1 MAYDDEQTR
10 KSRVVVET
18 PNARREVVHTDT
30 ARVPER
36 SGMSGG
42 LVAALVIA
50 AVALV
55 TILFLFLMSRQTE
68 DTTNANVALT
78 AQQPTPLPQTT
89 IVQQPAPQ
97 QQPPIIIQQP
107 AAPATQPAPII
118 VPAPA
123 TSGGTTRGGV
133 DDTTIQSNIEKRFS
147 DDPTFSSLGLSVM
160 VIDGKATLTGTVKT
174 QTLKNQIERLVK
186 GVKGVREVDNQILV
200 AG

>member
-18 PNARREVVHTDT
+18 PNARREVVRTET

-36 SGMSGG
+36 SGISGG

-78 AQQPTPLPQTT
+78 TQQPTPLPQTT

-118 VPAPA
+118 VSPPAS
-123 TSGGTTRGGV
+123 SGGTGRNGV

-147 DDPTFSSLGLSVM
+147 DDPTLSSLGLSVM
-160 VIDGKATLTGTVKT
+160 VIDGKATLTGTVKS
-174 QTLKNQIERLVK
+174 QALKNQVERLVK

-200 AG
+200 SG

>member
-18 PNARREVVHTDT
+18 PNARREVVRTET

-36 SGMSGG
+36 SGVSGG
-42 LVAALVIA
+42 VVAALVIA
-50 AVALV
+50 AVAVV
-55 TILFLFLMSRQTE
+55 TILVLFVMSRQTD

-78 AQQPTPLPQTT
+78 TQQPTPLPPTT

-107 AAPATQPAPII
+107 APATQPAPII
-118 VPAPA
+118 VSPPVS
-123 TSGGTTRGGV
+123 SGGGGRNGV

-160 VIDGKATLTGTVKT
+160 VIDGKATLTGTVKS
-174 QTLKNQIERLVK
+174 QALKNQAEKLVK
-186 GVKGVREVDNQILV
+186 GVRGVRDVDNQILV
-200 AG
+200 SG

>member
-18 PNARREVVHTDT
+18 PNARREVVRTET

-36 SGMSGG
+36 AGISGG
-42 LVAALVIA
+42 VVAALVIA

-78 AQQPTPLPQTT
+78 TQQPTPLPQTT
-89 IVQQPAPQ
+89 ILQQPAPQ

-107 AAPATQPAPII
+107 APATQPAPII
-118 VPAPA
+118 VSPP
-123 TSGGTTRGGV
+123 SGGTSRPDGI
-133 DDTTIQSNIEKRFS
+133 DDATIQSNIEKRFS
-147 DDPTFSSLGLSVM
+147 DDPAFSSLGLSAM
-160 VIDGKATLTGTVKT
+160 VVDGKVTLTGTVKT
-174 QTLKNQIERLVK
+174 QALKNQIERMVK
-186 GVKGVREVDNQILV
+186 GVKGVRDVDNQILV
-200 AG
+200 SG

>member
-18 PNARREVVHTDT
+18 PNARREVVRTET

-78 AQQPTPLPQTT
+78 TQQPTPLPQTT
-89 IVQQPAPQ
+89 IEQQPAPQ

-118 VPAPA
+118 VSPPVS
-123 TSGGTTRGGV
+123 SGGMGRNGV

-160 VIDGKATLTGTVKT
+160 VIDGKATLTGTVKS
-174 QTLKNQIERLVK
+174 QALKNQVERLVK

-200 AG
+200 SG

>member
-18 PNARREVVHTDT
+18 PNARREVVRTET

-36 SGMSGG
+36 SGISGG

-50 AVALV
+50 AVAVV
-55 TILFLFLMSRQTE
+55 TILVLFVMSRQTD

-78 AQQPTPLPQTT
+78 TQQPTPLPQTT

-107 AAPATQPAPII
+107 APATQPAPII
-118 VPAPA
+118 VSPPAS
-123 TSGGTTRGGV
+123 SGGTGRNGV

-174 QTLKNQIERLVK
+174 QALKNQVERLVK
-186 GVKGVREVDNQILV
+186 GVRGVREVDNQILV
-200 AG
+200 SG

>member
-18 PNARREVVHTDT
+18 PNARREVVRTET

-42 LVAALVIA
+42 VVAALVIA
-50 AVALV
+50 AVAVV
-55 TILFLFLMSRQTE
+55 TILVLFVMSRQTD

-78 AQQPTPLPQTT
+78 TQQPTPLPQTT

-107 AAPATQPAPII
+107 APATQPAPII
-118 VPAPA
+118 VSPPAS
-123 TSGGTTRGGV
+123 SGGGGANGV

-160 VIDGKATLTGTVKT
+160 VIDGKATLTGTVKS
-174 QTLKNQIERLVK
+174 QALKNQVERLVK
-186 GVKGVREVDNQILV
+186 AVKGVRGVDNQIIV
-200 AG
+200 SG

>member
-18 PNARREVVHTDT
+18 PNARREVVRTDT

-89 IVQQPAPQ
+89 IVQQPVP
-97 QQPPIIIQQP
+97 QQPPIIIQP
-107 AAPATQPAPII
+107 PAPATQPAPII

-123 TSGGTTRGGV
+123 TSGGTTRSGV
-133 DDTTIQSNIEKRFS
+133 DDTTIQSNI
-147 DDPTFSSLGLSVM
+147 
-160 VIDGKATLTGTVKT
+160 
-174 QTLKNQIERLVK
+174 
-186 GVKGVREVDNQILV
+186 
-200 AG
+200 

>member
-18 PNARREVVHTDT
+18 PNARREVVRTET

-78 AQQPTPLPQTT
+78 TQQPTPLPQTT

-118 VPAPA
+118 VSPPAS
-123 TSGGTTRGGV
+123 SGGTGRNGI

-160 VIDGKATLTGTVKT
+160 VIDGKATLTGTVKS
-174 QTLKNQIERLVK
+174 QALKNQVERLVK

-200 AG
+200 SG

>member
-18 PNARREVVHTDT
+18 PNARREVVRTET

-55 TILFLFLMSRQTE
+55 TILFLFLMSRQTD

-78 AQQPTPLPQTT
+78 TQQPTPLPQTT

-107 AAPATQPAPII
+107 APATQPAPII
-118 VPAPA
+118 VSPPAS
-123 TSGGTTRGGV
+123 SGGTGRNGV

-147 DDPTFSSLGLSVM
+147 DDPTLSSLGLSAM

-200 AG
+200 SG

>member
-18 PNARREVVHTDT
+18 PNARREVVRTET

-78 AQQPTPLPQTT
+78 AEQPTPLPQTT

-107 AAPATQPAPII
+107 APATQPAPII
-118 VPAPA
+118 VSPPAS
-123 TSGGTTRGGV
+123 SGGTGNSGV
-133 DDTTIQSNIEKRFS
+133 ADTTIQSNIEKRFS
-147 DDPTFSSLGLSVM
+147 DDPTFSSLDLSVM
-160 VIDGKATLTGTVKT
+160 VIDGRATLTGTVKT
-174 QTLKNQIERLVK
+174 LSLKNQIERLVK

-200 AG
+200 SG